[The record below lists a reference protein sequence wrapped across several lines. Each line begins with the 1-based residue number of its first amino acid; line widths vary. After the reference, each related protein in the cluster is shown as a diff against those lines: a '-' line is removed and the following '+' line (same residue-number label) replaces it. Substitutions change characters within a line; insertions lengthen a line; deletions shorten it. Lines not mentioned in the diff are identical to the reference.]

1 MLHFRSS
8 EVGALRVI
16 NFVLVYYVKVSRE
29 LGAPVDKY
37 EDTAYSPVSWYG
49 SDGILN
55 SKVSLRGY
63 LPNTFNC

>member
-16 NFVLVYYVKVSRE
+16 NFVLVNYVKVPRE

-37 EDTAYSPVSWYG
+37 EDIAYSPVSLKTKNFFLYFRN
-49 SDGILN
+49 IFLRTR
-55 SKVSLRGY
+55 SKI
-63 LPNTFNC
+63 

>member
-16 NFVLVYYVKVSRE
+16 NFVLVYYVKVPRE

-37 EDTAYSPVSWYG
+37 EDTAYSPLSWYG

-55 SKVSLRGY
+55 SK
-63 LPNTFNC
+63 